1 MEHVSVLPVESIAA
15 LAIDPAGVYV
25 DATFG
30 AGGHTALMLAEL
42 SPVGRIVAFDAD
54 PGARER
60 VPLDS
65 RVSLVHANF
74 RALRSELAA
83 LGISQ
88 IAGILYDLGTSSM
101 QLDNAERGFSFRE
114 DAPLDMRLD
123 PTQGESVAELLAER
137 EEKEIADII
146 FEYGDERAARRI
158 ARAIVQRRTNGRVPT
173 TTSELA
179 SLVSG
184 VVHQAGKRE
193 RTHPATRTFQALR
206 IAVNDELGALRESLD
221 AALDLVRPE
230 GRIAVISFHSLED
243 RIVKTTFRDDPR
255 AERITRKPIVPT
267 DAETAVNPR
276 SRSAKLRVAAV
287 ARQESAE

>member
-1 MEHVSVLPVESIAA
+1 MGHVSVLPAESIAA
-15 LAIDPAGVYV
+15 LALVPDGTYV

-30 AGGHTALMLAEL
+30 AGGHTALMLAAL
-42 SPVGRIVAFDAD
+42 SPAGRIVAFDAD
-54 PGARER
+54 PDARER
-60 VPLDS
+60 DLRDP
-65 RVSLVHANF
+65 RVTLVHANF
-74 RALRSELAA
+74 RALRSELEAR
-83 LGISQ
+83 GISQ
-88 IAGILYDLGTSSM
+88 IDGILYDLGTSSM
-101 QLDNAERGFSFRE
+101 QLDSADRGFSFRE
-114 DAPLDMRLD
+114 DAPLDMRMD

-146 FEYGDERAARRI
+146 FEFGDERAARRI
-158 ARAIVQRRTNGRVPT
+158 ARAIVQKRTIGRVPT
-173 TTSELA
+173 TTGELA

-206 IAVNDELGALRESLD
+206 IAVNDELGALRDSLD
-221 AALDLVRPE
+221 AAMGVVKPD

-255 AERITRKPIVPT
+255 VARVTRKPIVPT
-267 DAETAVNPR
+267 GEETAANPR

-287 ARQESAE
+287 LAQESDA